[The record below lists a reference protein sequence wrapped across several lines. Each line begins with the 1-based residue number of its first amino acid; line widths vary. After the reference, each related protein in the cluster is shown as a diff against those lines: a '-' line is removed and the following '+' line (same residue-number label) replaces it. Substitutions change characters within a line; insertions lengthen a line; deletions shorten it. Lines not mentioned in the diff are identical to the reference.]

1 MKKLIFAAFAAG
13 AMVLAGCTKVEV
25 KNVPENRAIGFDNF
39 VSNSVKSIDNSQA
52 LKKFYVFGGTST
64 DIDIF
69 ANEEMSVSWNSNDAT
84 VTYSPQ
90 RFWTANTDYQ
100 FAAYSNDNTIIDGVT
115 LATPGTIGTIDAL
128 HLSIP
133 YTTDGTTDLVY
144 AQSDK
149 TSYNWNGADDP
160 ETVNFTF
167 YHVLSNIQF
176 QFTKGT
182 DLDDITVAISELKF
196 TSIKTNGIFTGT
208 DLGGSTQYPF
218 TTWNTTSGNSGNQ
231 DVTFTTNSTND
242 NSGTINSVPLYLIPQ
257 TANSLEITFTLTPT
271 STETTGL
278 QEKSFKVTL
287 PAPGPDSNNNWN
299 PGNSYI
305 YTATITAET
314 FNAKPIV
321 FDVTEVKDWT
331 ENTVDIEDDINMGQ
345 IE

>member
-25 KNVPENRAIGFDNF
+25 KDVPETRAIGFDNF

-52 LKKFYVFGGTST
+52 LTNFYVFGGTST
-64 DIDIF
+64 DADIF
-69 ANEEMSVSWNSNDAT
+69 ANEEMSVSWSSGDAT

-100 FAAYSNDNTIIDGVT
+100 FAAYSNDNTIVDGV
-115 LATPGTIGTIDAL
+115 TPGTIGTDAAL

-133 YTTDGTTDLVY
+133 YTTDGTKDLVY
-144 AQSDK
+144 AQSGK
-149 TSYNWNGADDP
+149 VSYNWNGSNEP

-176 QFTKGT
+176 KFTKGA
-182 DLDDITVAISELKF
+182 DLDDITVAISNLKF
-196 TSIKTNGIFTGT
+196 TSIAKSGTFTGS
-208 DLGGSTQYPF
+208 DMGGENQYPF
-218 TTWNTTSGNSGNQ
+218 STWNTTSATIGEQ
-231 DVTFTTNSTND
+231 DVTFTTNSTSVD
-242 NSGTINSVPLYLIPQ
+242 GGTIESDHKYLIPQ
-257 TANSLEITFTLTPT
+257 AANTLKVTFTLTPT

-278 QEKSFKVTL
+278 QEKSFEVTL
-287 PAPGPDSNNNWN
+287 PAPGPESNNNWN

-314 FNAKPIV
+314 FDAKPIV

-331 ENTVDIEDDINMGQ
+331 DNTVDITDDIT
-345 IE
+345 ITE

>member
-25 KNVPENRAIGFDNF
+25 KDVPETRAIGFDNF

-52 LKKFYVFGGTST
+52 LEKFYVFGGTST
-64 DIDIF
+64 DTDIF

-90 RFWTANTDYQ
+90 RFWVANETYQ
-100 FAAYSNDNTIIDGVT
+100 FAAYSNDNDIVDGVT
-115 LATPGTIGTIDAL
+115 PATPGTIGEDAAL

-144 AQSDK
+144 AQSENI
-149 TSYNWNGADDP
+149 SYKWEAANDP

-196 TSIKTNGIFTGT
+196 TGIKTSGTFTGT
-208 DLGGSTQYPF
+208 DLSGSAQYPF
-218 TTWNTTSGNSGNQ
+218 TTWTTSGNNGVQN
-231 DVTFTTNSTND
+231 VTFTTNSTSE

-314 FNAKPIV
+314 FDAKPIV

-331 ENTVDIEDDINMGQ
+331 DNTVDITDDIT
-345 IE
+345 ITE

>member
-25 KNVPENRAIGFDNF
+25 KDVPENRAIGFDNF

-52 LKKFYVFGGTST
+52 LEKFYVFGGTST
-64 DIDIF
+64 DDDIF
-69 ANEEMSVSWNSNDAT
+69 ANEEMSVTWNSNDAT

-90 RFWTANTDYQ
+90 RFWTANTAYQ

-115 LATPGTIGTIDAL
+115 LATPGTIGTEDAL

-144 AQSDK
+144 AQSEK
-149 TSYNWNGADDP
+149 VFYNWTGSNEP

-176 QFTKGT
+176 KFTKGA
-182 DLDDITVAISELKF
+182 DLDDITVAISNLKF
-196 TSIKTNGIFTGT
+196 TSIAKSGT
-208 DLGGSTQYPF
+208 FIGSDMGGENQYPF
-218 TTWNTTSGNSGNQ
+218 STWNTTTIGGQ
-231 DVTFTTNSTND
+231 DVTFTTNSTSVD
-242 NSGTINSVPLYLIPQ
+242 GGTIESDHMYLIPQ
-257 TANSLEITFTLTPT
+257 AANALKVTFTLTPT
-271 STETTGL
+271 SDKTTGL
-278 QEKSFKVTL
+278 VEKSFEVDL
-287 PAPGPDSNNNWN
+287 PAPGTESNINWN

-314 FNAKPIV
+314 FDAKPIV
-321 FDVTEVKDWT
+321 FDVIKVNDWSDNSVEIT
-331 ENTVDIEDDINMGQ
+331 DDINAG
-345 IE
+345 IF

>member
-25 KNVPENRAIGFDNF
+25 KDVPENRAIGFDNF

-52 LKKFYVFGGTST
+52 LKNFYVFGGTST
-64 DIDIF
+64 DTDIF
-69 ANEEMSVSWNSNDAT
+69 ANEEMSVSWNSSDAT

-115 LATPGTIGTIDAL
+115 LATPGTIGTTDAL

-133 YTTDGTTDLVY
+133 YTTNGATDLVY
-144 AQSDK
+144 AQSEK
-149 TSYNWNGADDP
+149 VFYNWTGSNEP

-176 QFTKGT
+176 KFTKGA
-182 DLDDITVAISELKF
+182 DLDDITVSISNLKF
-196 TSIKTNGIFTGT
+196 TSIAKSGT
-208 DLGGSTQYPF
+208 FIGSDMGGENQYPF
-218 TTWNTTSGNSGNQ
+218 STWNTTGATTGEQ
-231 DVTFTTNSTND
+231 DVTFTTNSTSVD
-242 NSGTINSVPLYLIPQ
+242 GGTIESDHKYLIPQ
-257 TANSLEITFTLTPT
+257 AANTLKVTFTLTPT

-278 QEKSFKVTL
+278 QEKSFEVTL
-287 PAPGPDSNNNWN
+287 PAPSPESNNNWN

-314 FNAKPIV
+314 FDAKPIV
-321 FDVTEVKDWT
+321 FDVTEVKNWA
-331 ENTVDIEDDINMGQ
+331 ENTVDITDDIT
-345 IE
+345 ITE